1 VSSFLLTLTYANPP
15 RPQGAGNA
23 VPIAGTVLGVAGIGA
38 GVLIGLQGMQVGTE
52 EEIAPVLDTAEAAGA
67 SYEDL
72 SRLEALIRHNVQ
84 SGIEVVFGT
93 EYGTGTMGQYNPELN
108 QILITPETIDM
119 GLEETMKT
127 LLHETTHAQQDSID
141 GLDNASMGTVGIEA
155 NQQGI
160 EYVEQNYSGL
170 DPHSHALEVEA
181 NSSEF
186 QIDQSFDQFG
196 IDV

>member
-1 VSSFLLTLTYANPP
+1 MTYANPS
-15 RPQGAGNA
+15 RPSGANNS
-23 VPIAGTVLGVAGIGA
+23 VPISGAVLGVAGIGA
-38 GVLIGLQGMQVGTE
+38 GVLLGLRGMQVSTE

-93 EYGTGTMGQYNPELN
+93 EYGTGTMGQFDPELN

-127 LLHETTHAQQDSID
+127 LLHETTHAHQDAID
-141 GLDNASMGTVGIEA
+141 GLDNNSMSTVGI
-155 NQQGI
+155 NPNPQGV
-160 EYVEQNYSGL
+160 EYVQENYSGL
-170 DPHSHALEVEA
+170 DSHSHVLEVEA
-181 NSSEF
+181 NSSEY
-186 QIDQSFDQFG
+186 QIDQSFEHLG
-196 IDV
+196 IDL